1 MTTATA
7 TESETQTVILSAE
20 TLNILKNFSGINS
33 NIIVAPGNVLHTM
46 SPVKNVVGKAKI
58 AEDLEVPF
66 GIFDL
71 GELLALV
78 STFETPE
85 FVFGTN
91 KVTVQE
97 AGGKASD
104 RLVYYYSPIN
114 LLTAPKNVGEFESVV
129 QVKIRSAVLENLFK
143 RAAIGKFEDL
153 AIESDDEGNIVL
165 RALEVRNPTSN
176 SVSVVVGKNDTGAT
190 FRFLFKIE
198 AIRVIPGTYDVFL
211 AEKMIT
217 HWVNTKTDLQYWIAQ
232 ELNSTYSA

>member
-7 TESETQTVILSAE
+7 VESETQTVVLSSE
-20 TLNILKNFSGINS
+20 TLNILKNFAGINS
-33 NIIVAPGNVLHTM
+33 NIIVTPGNILHTM

-71 GELLALV
+71 GEFLALV

-85 FVFGTN
+85 FVFEA
-91 KVTVQE
+91 KRVTVQE

-104 RLVYYYSPIN
+104 RLVYYYSPTN
-114 LLTAPKNVGEFESVV
+114 LLAEPKNLGKFDTVV
-129 QVKIRSAVLENLFK
+129 SIKIRSAVLDNLFK

-165 RALEVRNPTSN
+165 RALDVSNSSTN

-198 AIRVIPGTYDVFL
+198 AIRVIPGTYDVHL

-232 ELNSTYSA
+232 ETASTYSA

>member
-7 TESETQTVILSAE
+7 IESETQTVILSKE
-20 TLNILKNFSGINS
+20 TLDILKNFSGINS
-33 NIIVAPGNVLHTM
+33 NIIVEPGNVLHTM
-46 SPVKNVVGKAKI
+46 SPVKNVVAKAKI
-58 AEDLEVPF
+58 AETIEVPF

-85 FVFGTN
+85 FVFETN
-91 KVTVQE
+91 RVTVQE

-104 RLVYYYSPIN
+104 RLVYYYSPSN
-114 LLTAPKNVGEFESVV
+114 LLTTPKNVGEFESVV

-153 AIESDDEGNIVL
+153 AIESDDDGNIVL
-165 RALEVRNPTSN
+165 RALEVRNPTTN

-198 AIRVIPGTYDVFL
+198 AIKVIPGTYDVFL
-211 AEKMIT
+211 AKKMIT